1 MEKSDIV
8 YRHAAGRCGQRLL
21 SGKGKGS
28 TIVTGRT
35 RRLIAA
41 TLTVATLGAWELGLP
56 PAARAETAPSGAAP
70 SGRDERVKI
79 LSLEVR
85 GTTRKE
91 SVLLAMDT
99 KAGDRVT
106 RAQIQQDLQR
116 VLSLGWFL
124 DVHAS
129 RVPGPG
135 GDHLVIEC
143 VENPKLTRVTFSGN
157 TVFSDADLQAVFAD
171 QLGETANNQG
181 LQEARE
187 KIRAM
192 YEAKG
197 YTLGRVAD
205 AQLKP
210 TGELDVTITEGR
222 IEDVKVA
229 GNRETKDYVVL
240 REITQKPGDLFN
252 IETMRADLRRV
263 ANTNF
268 FDDIGLRLEPAEGGK
283 VVVIVDV
290 KEKQTGSV
298 NMGAGFNTQQGLVGI
313 FQVSKDNLLGT
324 GQKAGLD
331 LQVGWP
337 TIMGRVDWSD
347 PWILPGRT
355 SFGVSLYRQRLSPF
369 FTPYLDD
376 RTGLSLT
383 VGRALFGDPVTSPW
397 RGSIALR
404 GERIGM
410 YDPRTGLPSPGMTV
424 TGTGTDYLAQLTG
437 TLSFDTRDLVMNPH
451 DGWYSTLSL
460 TPAIGDATF
469 LKTTGMVNRYFGIT
483 KDLTL
488 ALGARFGTLLGGT
501 PIYERFFGAGLDVI
515 RGWPENGTLQGN
527 SMLIS
532 SAELRFPIYDP
543 LAGVAFFDLG
553 SFWSQKALPDLEDI
567 RYGFGLG
574 VRLNTP
580 LGALRIDYGIR
591 NLSPFAGQFH
601 FNIGQK
607 F

>member
-1 MEKSDIV
+1 
-8 YRHAAGRCGQRLL
+8 
-21 SGKGKGS
+21 
-28 TIVTGRT
+28 
-35 RRLIAA
+35 
-41 TLTVATLGAWELGLP
+41 VATLGAWECSLP
-56 PAARAETAPSGAAP
+56 QGVWAQSLTGAEPDAP
-70 SGRDERVKI
+70 RDERVKI

-99 KAGDRVT
+99 KVGDRVT

-129 RVPGPG
+129 RVAGPG
-135 GDHLVIEC
+135 GDHLVIEA
-143 VENPKLTRVTFSGN
+143 VENPKLLRVAFTGA
-157 TVFSDADLQAVFAD
+157 TVFTDAELAAVFAD
-171 QLGETANNQG
+171 QVGDTSNNQG

-197 YTLGRVAD
+197 FTLGRVAD
-205 AQLKP
+205 AQLSP
-210 TGELDVTITEGR
+210 AGDLTVTITEGR
-222 IEDVKVA
+222 IDDVKVA
-229 GNRETKDYVVL
+229 GNRETKDHVVL

-263 ANTNF
+263 SNTNF
-268 FDDIGLRLEPAEGGK
+268 FEDIGLRLEPAEGGH
-283 VVVIVDV
+283 VVVVVDV

-313 FQVSKDNLLGT
+313 FQIAKDNLLGS
-324 GQKAGLD
+324 GQKVGLD

-337 TIMGRVDWSD
+337 TVMGRMDWSD

-355 SFGVSLYRQRLSPF
+355 SVGASLYRQRLSPF

-383 VGRALFGDPVTSPW
+383 IGRALFGDPVTSPW
-397 RGSIALR
+397 RGSVSLR

-424 TGTGTDYLAQLTG
+424 TGTGTDLLVQVTG
-437 TLSFDTRDLVMNPH
+437 SLSFDTRDLIMNPH
-451 DGWYSTLSL
+451 EGWYSTLSL
-460 TPAIGDATF
+460 TPALGDASF
-469 LKTTGMVNRYFGIT
+469 LKTTGMVNRYFPIT

-488 ALGARFGTLLGGT
+488 ALGSRFGGLFGGT
-501 PIYERFFGAGLDVI
+501 PIYERFFGAGMDVI
-515 RGWPENGTLQGN
+515 RGWPEDGSLQGN
-527 SMLIS
+527 NMWIN

-543 LAGVAFFDLG
+543 LAGVAFVDLG
-553 SFWSQKALPDLEDI
+553 TFWSQKPLPGVEDF

>member
-1 MEKSDIV
+1 
-8 YRHAAGRCGQRLL
+8 
-21 SGKGKGS
+21 
-28 TIVTGRT
+28 
-35 RRLIAA
+35 
-41 TLTVATLGAWELGLP
+41 VATLGAWDLSLP
-56 PAARAETAPSGAAP
+56 QGVLAQSQPGGEGAA
-70 SGRDERVKI
+70 GRDERVKI
-79 LSLEVR
+79 LSIEVR

-129 RVPGPG
+129 RVAGPG
-135 GDHLVIEC
+135 GDHLVIEA
-143 VENPKLTRVTFSGN
+143 VENPKLTSVTFTGN
-157 TVFSDADLQAVFAD
+157 TVFSEGELKAVFAD

-187 KIRAM
+187 KIRAL

-205 AQLKP
+205 AQLSP
-210 TGELDVTITEGR
+210 AGELAVTITEGR

-229 GNRETKDYVVL
+229 GNRETKDYVIL
-240 REITQKPGDLFN
+240 REVTQKPGDLFN

-263 ANTNF
+263 SNTNF
-268 FDDIGLRLEPAEGGK
+268 FEDIGLRLEPGEGGK

-313 FQVSKDNLLGT
+313 FQISKDNLFGN

-355 SFGVSLYRQRLSPF
+355 SIGASLYRQRLSPF

-397 RGSIALR
+397 RGSVSLR

-424 TGTGTDYLAQLTG
+424 TGTGTDYLMQLTG
-437 TLSFDTRDLVMNPH
+437 TLSYDTRDLVMNPH

-460 TPAIGDATF
+460 TPAVGNATF
-469 LKTTGMVNRYFGIT
+469 VKSTGMVNRYFGIT

-488 ALGARFGTLLGGT
+488 ALGGRFGTLFGGT

-515 RGWPENGTLQGN
+515 RGWPEDGSLQGN
-527 SMLIS
+527 NMFIS

-553 SFWSQKALPDLEDI
+553 TFWSQKPLPWLEDF